1 MTKIKNTKKGMAK
14 KTLSMSLVVAMLATS
29 NVPVWAAE
37 FSDGSDV
44 AVETEAPAEFT
55 DETEAA
61 PVVED
66 AAEEV
71 STAQAEADY
80 TVNTNMQLKSDTWAE
95 KLSFEKKN
103 ETDKTET
110 FEITKGGIPVDNFY
124 YEVDYNGDMAYR
136 SSAAV
141 NFAGLQSGLKT
152 VSETAPTLANYK
164 DGKAVS
170 IRLYS
175 DDKCTDLIYT
185 FKTTLKAVDISNATL
200 SSTTSATYN
209 GQYQSPSGIT
219 LTVGSATAS
228 QADGDLRVIFE
239 NNKYAKNV
247 GTYKFAVEGVAEK
260 GYTGSTAYSGE
271 FTIDHKTPDAASL
284 SAVLSGTAV
293 YNGTKTQPTVTV
305 TDKTTGET
313 LPSYMYTVAW
323 KKTTT
328 PAAGTKDYTAAD
340 VEITMNADNG
350 KSGDE
355 KVNYNFENAV
365 PEACVTGSFKISA
378 LDLSTLGSKYTIQVA
393 PQNTGGIAIDR
404 PITWGTDVKLIDK
417 ATNKEVTASDVLPT
431 GELTA
436 KITAKAGE
444 KTGKLTIVATNS
456 TSTNIINKYEADV
469 VVANET
475 ITAEKVSVPKG
486 TKINGVD
493 VAKVSGAVIAADGTV
508 KLNSIESA
516 IRTALNTSTYT
527 GSALEPLKDVFEN
540 LVWTT
545 TLANGEHQKLR
556 LGTDYTIT
564 YADNTLSKEVSKK
577 DATVT
582 LTFIGDYAGS
592 IKYDFVIQQATAYV
606 EGKTVPYVAGKNLYD
621 ADVKVYTKDSKN
633 NEIAVPT
640 DKYTVTTTKKA
651 LKKDD
656 KALATV
662 VFTDPNYAI
671 SGNPADQLNADKC
684 AYKENIESVVVGK
697 SFKDATITATVEGTY
712 TYTGKKVEPKVVV
725 KDGDITLVEGTDYKV
740 VSKVGVEAGD
750 AYVTIEGIGNYAD
763 QKTVKY
769 TIEKAD
775 LANAVVESGKTP
787 KADKANYDRDYT
799 GLAQAPD
806 IATTTVGGKEY
817 ITGVK
822 IGNTSLDEYNP
833 ITKKG
838 DFILTYDET
847 AVSVGTYNFTI
858 TAVPGNKNV
867 QGTFKGTYKIKPATL
882 TAKFAKK
889 SDKTVVETVDEANG
903 TTHNPLEVAKTG
915 AYYTGK
921 AITLA
926 DFKTKLVVIDAKNN
940 VLTEGKDYRL
950 VYENNI
956 DAGIATVKAYGLG
969 NYAAVGSDG
978 KETVIATLRF
988 DIVGKTIAADQ
999 IKKISDVEYAGGLP
1013 VEPEVVVTDTTG
1025 KVRLAQGKD
1034 YTVTTNVVEVGEYA
1048 YNIVQIKGKGEYVTA
1063 GADQKNV
1070 AITSSA
1076 TTKWKVTKK
1085 DLANTA
1091 VSVDKENNVTVL
1103 NGTVIVPATEYDVK
1117 FSDDKKKVTV
1127 TAKADSK
1134 NYKGSKE
1141 ITVESAKVGQAMIA
1155 NVVVKGNTVTPV
1167 LSSEVDEAV
1176 GYDYVI
1182 ATEEDYKNGRVGV
1195 SKNILKTNT
1204 DFHYVQQGTYYAY
1217 CHAWKRNAEGKKVFG
1232 EWSNIVKFTVT
1243 ATTPSTPTVKSVKV
1257 KGSTV
1262 TVTYTVSEDATGY
1275 DVVLGSAVKKVNGEK
1290 RPVDYGTLVKKNIKG
1305 NVVTATFKNVPA
1317 GKYYAG
1323 VHSFNKTSENGSKVF
1338 SKWSNS
1344 KAVTVK

>member
-1 MTKIKNTKKGMAK
+1 MTKIKNAKKGMAK

-44 AVETEAPAEFT
+44 AVATEAPAEFT

-71 STAQAEADY
+71 STAQAEAEY
-80 TVNTNMQLKSDTWAE
+80 TVNTNMQLKSNTWAE

-110 FEITKGGIPVDNFY
+110 FEITKGGIPVDKFY

-136 SSAAV
+136 SAAAV
-141 NFAGLQSGLKT
+141 NFAGLQNELKT
-152 VSETAPTLANYK
+152 VSKTAPTLANYK

-200 SSTTSATYN
+200 SFTKSATYN

-219 LTVGSATAS
+219 LNVGSAIAS
-228 QADGDLRVIFE
+228 QADGDLRVVFE

-247 GTYKFAVEGVAEK
+247 GAYKFAVEGIAEK
-260 GYTGSTAYSGE
+260 GYTGSTAYTGD
-271 FTIDHKTPDAASL
+271 FTINHETPDAESL

-293 YNGTKTQPTVTV
+293 YNGTNTQPTVTV

-313 LPSYMYTVAW
+313 LPSSMYKVTW
-323 KKTTT
+323 K
-328 PAAGTKDYTAAD
+328 PGVILAAGTKDYTAAD
-340 VEITMNADNG
+340 VKITMKPDNG
-350 KSGDE
+350 KLGDE
-355 KVNYNFENAV
+355 KVNYNFSGVV
-365 PEACVTGSFKISA
+365 PDDCVTGSFKIAA

-393 PQNTGGIAIDR
+393 PQNTNGAALDKT
-404 PITWGTDVKLIDK
+404 ITSWGTDVKLIDK

-431 GELTA
+431 KELTA

-444 KTGKLTIVATNS
+444 KTGKLTIVATDSAS
-456 TSTNIINKYEADV
+456 TDIINKYEADV

-475 ITAEKVSVPKG
+475 IDKTKVSVPKG

-493 VAKVSGAVIAADGTV
+493 VAPKGTAT
-508 KLNSIESA
+508 LATLDTTIQ
-516 IRTALNTSTYT
+516 TALNTSTYT

-540 LVWTT
+540 LVWET

-577 DATVT
+577 EATVT

-592 IKYDFVIQQATAYV
+592 IEYKFEIHQATAYV
-606 EGKTVPYVAGKNLYD
+606 EGKNVPYVAGKNLYD

-633 NEIAVPT
+633 KEIAVPT

-651 LKKDD
+651 LKKGD

-671 SGNPADQLNADKC
+671 YGNPAGQLNADKC

-806 IATTTVGGKEY
+806 IATTKDSKGKEY

-838 DFILTYDET
+838 DFILTYDEA
-847 AVSVGTYNFTI
+847 AVGVGTYNFTI

-889 SDKTVVETVDEANG
+889 SDKTVVETVDEASG
-903 TTHNPLEVAKTG
+903 IKHNPLEVDKTG

-926 DFKTKLVVIDAKNN
+926 DFKTKLVVLDKNNN

-950 VYENNI
+950 VYENNV

-1025 KVRLAQGKD
+1025 KVRLVQGKD
-1034 YTVTTNVVEVGEYA
+1034 YTVTTSVVEVGEYA
-1048 YNIVQIKGKGEYVTA
+1048 YTTVKIKGKGEYVTA
-1063 GADQKNV
+1063 GAGQKN
-1070 AITSSA
+1070 AEINSAA

-1091 VSVDKENNVTVL
+1091 VSVDKEGNVTVL

-1134 NYKGSKE
+1134 NYTGSKE
-1141 ITVESAKVGQAMIA
+1141 LAAEVAKVGAPIIS
-1155 NVVVKGNTVTPV
+1155 NVKVTGNKATVI
-1167 LSSEVDEAV
+1167 LSDEAEGAS

-1182 ATEEDYKNGRVGV
+1182 STSKDPSDKNARIDVV
-1195 SKNILKTNT
+1195 KNQVQTT
-1204 DFHYVQQGTYYAY
+1204 ADFKYVPQGTYYAY
-1217 CHAWKRNAEGKKVFG
+1217 CHAWTRDENGKKVFG
-1232 EWSNIVKFTVT
+1232 EWSNSYAFSVT
-1243 ATTPSTPTVKSVKV
+1243 AITPDTPEILSVKT
-1257 KGSTV
+1257 KGSTI
-1262 TVTYTVSEDATGY
+1262 TVTYKESANSTGY
-1275 DVVLGSAVKKVNGEK
+1275 DVVLGKGSKKEHGETRPYQYGNYKKLNVKPGVCKAV
-1290 RPVDYGTLVKKNIKG
+1290 
-1305 NVVTATFKNVPA
+1305 FKNVPA
-1317 GKYYAG
+1317 GTYYAG
-1323 VHSFNKTSENGSKVF
+1323 VHSWNRSASENDNKVF
-1338 SKWSNS
+1338 SKWSNLETA
-1344 KAVTVK
+1344 KVK